1 MTRKTATM
9 ERVKQYRADARRKEA
24 ELKLQARL
32 EQITVYK
39 ITRTRKSKNHD
50 YWYSSW
56 KEGEKSHSVYLGSCK
71 KMTIEEAEQK
81 AHRMKAAALALKQ

>member
-9 ERVKQYRADARRKEA
+9 ERVKQCRAEARRKEV

-39 ITRTRKSKNHD
+39 ISRARKGKSHD

-56 KEGEKSHSVYLGSCK
+56 KEGDKSHSVYLGSCR
-71 KMTIEEAEQK
+71 KMTADVALQKARKMKEEAI
-81 AHRMKAAALALKQ
+81 HVN